1 MRVCVYPSLVRIS
14 FTFCRRSPCIRI
26 SPSRA
31 DPPTP
36 HLVFNSLANSFK
48 SSSEPMNPVMSVAV
62 EFDAQRLFFGGQ
74 SFLLFCIIGLVVKV
88 GVGGVDDIQALFPVV
103 VFAHVQIVICREIYW
118 KKVNSFL
125 KFSTEYALC
134 QKKYYFCGSEK

>member
-62 EFDAQRLFFGGQ
+62 LPLRWRLSSSMRNDCFSAG
-74 SFLLFCIIGLVVKV
+74 K
-88 GVGGVDDIQALFPVV
+88 VDDIQALFPVV

>member
-1 MRVCVYPSLVRIS
+1 MNSTDFFVPFFII
-14 FTFCRRSPCIRI
+14 RR
-26 SPSRA
+26 
-31 DPPTP
+31 
-36 HLVFNSLANSFK
+36 L
-48 SSSEPMNPVMSVAV
+48 
-62 EFDAQRLFFGGQ
+62 
-74 SFLLFCIIGLVVKV
+74 FLLFRIIGLVVKV